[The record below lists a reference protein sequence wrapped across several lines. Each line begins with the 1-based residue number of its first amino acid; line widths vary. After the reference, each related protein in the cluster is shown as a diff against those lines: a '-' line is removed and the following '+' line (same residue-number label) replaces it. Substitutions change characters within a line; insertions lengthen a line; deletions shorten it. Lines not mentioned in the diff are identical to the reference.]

1 MKQIEC
7 SYRGE
12 LDSPA
17 STPEAGLYSPDAS
30 GYGDAAHCRA
40 ALHRPVASPAKEVRA
55 SQI

>member
-7 SYRGE
+7 LYRGE
-12 LDSPA
+12 LDYPA